1 MDKDRGKARANRS
14 VPVAWRRD
22 LTRDYFD
29 FEQPVYTLWQHPQLV
44 PLLHTQEFV
53 LQKLRTGAD
62 LMTPG
67 LARGPPFP
75 PKARKNAIVAIAS
88 VENPSVPRVVGECD
102 IDVASLERV
111 QGAKGHA
118 VRGHHWDGD
127 EIWAWSHGGKS
138 GASPPDQIEGWDVS
152 GNARKSTHGV
162 DDLSMDDQEDEGGVL
177 LDSKADETPQGNS
190 PNQYLDGED
199 ALPYDEVATEEK
211 EMTTKGR
218 LNREKKLNLVKLT
231 HLNEQKSTMPFGM
244 RSCMEFTI
252 NEPPIRAILISVL
265 IFQFLNLLS
274 FPILFCH
281 TYLSGHRPR
290 QHCYISRKPVGRMR
304 RSLSKL

>member
-1 MDKDRGKARANRS
+1 MNEY
-14 VPVAWRRD
+14 V
-22 LTRDYFD
+22 YF
-29 FEQPVYTLWQHPQLV
+29 ELPVYTLWRHPQLV
-44 PLLHTQEFV
+44 PLLHTQDFV

-88 VENPSVPRVVGECD
+88 IENPSVPRVVGECD
-102 IDVASLERV
+102 IDVSSLGRV

-127 EIWAWSHGGKS
+127 EIWAWSQGGKP
-138 GASPPDQIEGWDVS
+138 GGSPPDEIEGWDMN
-152 GNARKSTHGV
+152 GDARKSSQGV

-177 LDSKADETPQGNS
+177 LDNMANETPKGNA
-190 PNQYLDGED
+190 PNRYVDGEE
-199 ALPYDEVATEEK
+199 ALPYEEVATEEK

-218 LNREKKLNLVKLT
+218 LSWKKIQQVKLT
-231 HLNEQKSTMPFGM
+231 HLNVQKLTMPFGTP
-244 RSCMEFTI
+244 SCMVSTT
-252 NEPPIRAILISVL
+252 NEPPIKAILISAL

-281 TYLSGHRPR
+281 TSPIGHRPR

-304 RSLSKL
+304 RSILKL